1 MTTFDLLIANEVCN
15 VLSNSKKANLDAAIK
30 DFINLAKEG
39 HNINDDDIQEAV
51 FFYNDLTNLTR
62 TEKEY
67 IRKNVEKAGL

>member
-1 MTTFDLLIANEVCN
+1 MTAFDLLIANEVCN
-15 VLSNSKKANLDAAIK
+15 VLSNSKKTNLDAAIK

>member
-1 MTTFDLLIANEVCN
+1 MTAFDLLIANEVCSI
-15 VLSNSKKANLDAAIK
+15 LSNSKKANLDAAIK

>member
-1 MTTFDLLIANEVCN
+1 MTTFDLLIANEVCG
-15 VLSNSKKANLDAAIK
+15 VLSNSKKTNLDAAIK

-67 IRKNVEKAGL
+67 IRKNVEKGWF